1 MLMEQEETNVVQE
14 QPTEKTYGIVLKDKI
29 GYAMGDFA
37 SLLVFGLVTSILQIY
52 YTDSLGLDP
61 MWLVW
66 LFLGARLWDAIND
79 PMWARIVDTRKLSK
93 WGRYRPWLIKGALP
107 LAISAI
113 LMFIKIP
120 GLSQAG
126 YLAYAT
132 VTYVIF
138 GMCYTVTNIPY
149 GSLASVLTT
158 DEKEH
163 SQLSIWRSLGSALGA
178 VPALLLLSFC
188 YTKGDDGVKHINY
201 LILIIGV
208 SVLAVLSIV
217 ANILCFKMTKE
228 RVLVREKP
236 KAKGNNKKLIKEIVT
251 DKTLIVVSICS
262 MLFLAAQMFSQS
274 YSSYLM
280 SHYFQTPEL
289 NMLTMVAQY
298 LPMAMLMFVSGPLI
312 RKFGKKEVSVF
323 GILFGALCYVLI
335 FLLEVIVK
343 GTNVS
348 VWAYLALTLL
358 SGFGTSFFFL
368 QAWAFANDAIDNH
381 EVVTGHREDATCYAV
396 YSFTRK
402 LGQAVSAVLVNFA
415 LIWIGYNAEEVAA
428 GTSAIAEDTLVW
440 MYNLSAIIPAILY
453 GLMGILLLFFY
464 PLNKKT
470 LAEVE
475 EKKALIDAQKEEE
488 HE

>member
-1 MLMEQEETNVVQE
+1 MEETK
-14 QPTEKTYGIVLKDKI
+14 EKTYGIVLKDKT

-52 YTDSLGLDP
+52 YTDSLGLEP

-66 LFLGARLWDAIND
+66 LFLGARIWDAIND
-79 PMWARIVDTRKLSK
+79 PMWARVVDSVKPTK

-107 LAISAI
+107 LAISAV
-113 LMFIKIP
+113 LMFVKIP
-120 GLSQAG
+120 GLSPAG
-126 YLAYAT
+126 YLAYAA
-132 VTYVIF
+132 VTYVVF
-138 GMCYTVTNIPY
+138 GMCYTITNIPY

-188 YTKGDDGVKHINY
+188 YTKGDDGNKHINY

-208 SVLAVLSIV
+208 SVLAILSIV
-217 ANILCFKMTKE
+217 ANFACFKMTKE

-236 KAKGNNKKLIKEIVT
+236 KAKGTNKKILKEIVS
-251 DKTLIVVSICS
+251 DKTLMVISVCS

-280 SHYFQTPEL
+280 SHYFKTPQY

-298 LPMAMLMFVSGPLI
+298 LPMAVLMFVSGPLI
-312 RKFGKKEVSVF
+312 KKFGKKEVSVF
-323 GILFGALCYVLI
+323 GIFFGTACYILI
-335 FLLEVIVK
+335 YLLELIVG

-348 VWAYLALTLL
+348 VWAYLGLTLL

-381 EVVTGHREDATCYAV
+381 QVKTGHREDATCYAV

-402 LGQAVSAVLVNFA
+402 LGQAVSAILVNFV
-415 LIWIGYNAEEVAA
+415 LIWIGYDSQAVAA
-428 GTSAIAEDTLVW
+428 GSSIVEENTLVW
-440 MYNLSAIIPAILY
+440 MYNLSAIVPAVLY
-453 GLMGILLLFFY
+453 GLMGVLMLLFY
-464 PLNKKT
+464 PLNKKK

-475 EKKALIDAQKEEE
+475 ESKKELDLATSNEANNE
-488 HE
+488 